1 MGFFDAILKFL
12 FGGKKSAPPAPRTT
26 KPPPPPPIP
35 TSVPRPG
42 PTSAPAA
49 PPPPRPAPIPPP
61 APAPLPPTE
70 PAPPPA
76 PPAPAPPPLPEPAPS
91 PPPVTP
97 APPPPPPPPTAPLP
111 PPPAPA
117 GAPPTNYLASLVA
130 KNPAVLTAAEIKA
143 AAERMGCE
151 QASIRAVLKVESR
164 GRGFSPDGR
173 PIILFEPHIFSKL
186 TVRKYDI
193 SNPAVSYKSWGAK
206 PYPGT
211 QDGRYKQLEEAFAL
225 DPEAAVSAASWGLF
239 QILGMNYKAC
249 GFASATAFVSDMAQS
264 EARMLAAFE
273 AFVRANKILD
283 ELQKKD
289 WAGFARVYNGPGQVE
304 KYAKLLGDAYA
315 AASAQA

>member
-1 MGFFDAILKFL
+1 L
-12 FGGKKSAPPAPRTT
+12 
-26 KPPPPPPIP
+26 
-35 TSVPRPG
+35 
-42 PTSAPAA
+42 
-49 PPPPRPAPIPPP
+49 
-61 APAPLPPTE
+61 
-70 PAPPPA
+70 
-76 PPAPAPPPLPEPAPS
+76 PAPPPLVPAS
-91 PPPVTP
+91 
-97 APPPPPPPPTAPLP
+97 APPK
-111 PPPAPA
+111 
-117 GAPPTNYLASLVA
+117 NYLASLAA

-143 AAERMGCE
+143 AADRMGCE
-151 QASIRAVLKVESR
+151 QACIRAVLKVESR

-173 PIILFEPHIFSKL
+173 PIILFEPHIFSKQ
-186 TVRKYDI
+186 TARKYDA
-193 SNPAVSYKSWGAK
+193 SNPTVSYKSWGDK

-239 QILGMNYKAC
+239 QILGLNYKAC

-304 KYAKLLGDAYA
+304 KYAKLLSDAYA